1 MPAHVSKKET
11 QRRFQALEKTKSTE
25 HPNGSIVRAA
35 KLLGDINAT
44 ALSKWFR
51 DQPEAPTVGRKP
63 TLTKEECIQKLRELG
78 SKLGRAPTR
87 DDLKTAG
94 LRSLWRGHWNNLSDF
109 FKAAELDMGPKR
121 DRLLSAIRQTPTLD
135 ELATKFG
142 ISRGKALDLCD
153 ELKRDGLNV
162 FLRGDRVCLEAIP
175 AQVAYDKALHLYESD
190 ANGKYRFGIVSD
202 NHLGSRYAREDVL
215 HELYDWFV
223 KEGITRVYNGG
234 NWIDGEASFNKHDLS
249 VHGMDQ
255 QLAYFAKNYPQRE
268 GITTYYVA
276 GDDHEGWYAKREGVD
291 IGLRAQQTAESFG
304 RKDLRYLGYMEAYI
318 TLKHAKTGQSSE
330 LMVVHP
336 GGGTAY
342 ALSYSPQKWIEA
354 LQGGEKP
361 AVIIFGHWHKMEFM
375 NYRNVWAIS
384 AGTTEDQTPFM
395 RKKRIE
401 AHVGGLIVELAQ
413 NERGAIM
420 ECLPRFRRYFDR
432 GYHRGDAYNMAG
444 PIGER
449 HEHSASK
456 GQ

>member
-1 MPAHVSKKET
+1 MAAPASQKEA
-11 QRRFQALEKTKSTE
+11 QRRYDALNKTKSPSQ
-25 HPNGSIVRAA
+25 PNGSLVEAA
-35 KLLGDINAT
+35 HILGDITPN
-44 ALSKWFR
+44 ALSRWFR
-51 DQPEAPTVGRKP
+51 QQKKPVQVGRKP
-63 TLTKEECIQKLRELG
+63 VLSKEECIKQLHELG
-78 SKLGRAPTR
+78 SKLGRTPTR
-87 DDLKTAG
+87 DDLRNHG
-94 LRSLWRGHWNNLSDF
+94 LRSLWRTHWNNLSDF
-109 FKAAELDMGPKR
+109 IAAAELDVGPKR
-121 DRLLSAIRQTPTLD
+121 ERLISAIKQYPTLD

-142 ISRGKALDLCD
+142 ISRGRALDLCD
-153 ELKRDGLNV
+153 QLKKDGLNV
-162 FLRGDRVCLEAIP
+162 FLRGDRVALEAIP
-175 AQVAYDKALHLYESD
+175 AQVPYDEDLHLYLSD
-190 ANGKYRFGIVSD
+190 AKGKYKFGVVSD

-215 HELYDWFV
+215 HSLYDWFAA
-223 KEGITRVYNGG
+223 EGITKVFNGG

-255 QLAYFAKNYPQRE
+255 QLAYWAKNYPQRE

-291 IGLRAQQTAESFG
+291 IGLRAQQTAESMG

-318 TLKHAKTGQSSE
+318 KLQHSATGESSE

-401 AHVGGLIVELAQ
+401 AHVGGLIVELVQ
-413 NERGAIM
+413 NDRGAIL
-420 ECLPRFRRYFDR
+420 ECTPRFKRFFDR

-444 PIGER
+444 PIGDKR
-449 HEHSASK
+449 
-456 GQ
+456 